1 MSFPLSRLLPFLFTN
16 NKEMSTK
23 TSFFQGPTTKFTIK
37 RCNFKPFFFYFEQ
50 FFIYLIFRQV
60 QYNYAVSSISDKERV
75 PIDPNYK
82 LMSGDGEL
90 NIVNMRQTLL

>member
-1 MSFPLSRLLPFLFTN
+1 MNCRFPCLDCCLFCSPIIKKCQPKPASFRAPQP
-16 NKEMSTK
+16 
-23 TSFFQGPTTKFTIK
+23 TKFTIK

-82 LMSGDGEL
+82 LMSLML
-90 NIVNMRQTLL
+90 N